1 MRRDVAYTASR
12 RVGCYVGTY
21 QMPHRDVISTVSSKT
36 LRKSYGIH
44 HALNRILQKKAME
57 IAKYRTEN
65 KYFCSMLPVF
75 LPLKRL
81 NIAFLWQLYG
91 R

>member
-36 LRKSYGIH
+36 YYGK
-44 HALNRILQKKAME
+44 AKKFTMH
-57 IAKYRTEN
+57 
-65 KYFCSMLPVF
+65 
-75 LPLKRL
+75 
-81 NIAFLWQLYG
+81 
-91 R
+91 

>member
-1 MRRDVAYTASR
+1 MRRDVAYAASR

-36 LRKSYGIH
+36 LRKSQEIH
-44 HALNRILQKKAME
+44 HALNRILQKAME

-65 KYFCSMLPVF
+65 KCFCAMLPVF
-75 LPLKRL
+75 LPLKHL
-81 NIAFLWQLYG
+81 NIAIIWQLYG

>member
-1 MRRDVAYTASR
+1 MRRDVAYAASR

-44 HALNRILQKKAME
+44 HALTEYYKKAME
-57 IAKYRTEN
+57 ITKYQTEN
-65 KYFCSMLPVF
+65 KCFCAMLPVF
-75 LPLKRL
+75 LPLKHL
-81 NIAFLWQLYG
+81 NIAI
-91 R
+91 